1 METEE
6 QLNEQ
11 LADILVKIDKTKRE
25 LKALRRHPMESSRG
39 KPRPS
44 FITNKERMSEVEEAT
59 KQLDI
64 LKQREYEIRA
74 KMHSGNQ

>member
-1 METEE
+1 M
-6 QLNEQ
+6 
-11 LADILVKIDKTKRE
+11 I
-25 LKALRRHPMESSRG
+25 
-39 KPRPS
+39 
-44 FITNKERMSEVEEAT
+44 EVEEAT

>member
-1 METEE
+1 METKE
-6 QLNEQ
+6 QLYEQ
-11 LADILVKIDKTKRE
+11 LADILVKMDKTKRE

-44 FITNKERMSEVEEAT
+44 SITSKERMIEVEEAT

-64 LKQREYEIRA
+64 LKQREYELRA

>member
-1 METEE
+1 MKKEQ

-11 LADILVKIDKTKRE
+11 LAVILVKIDKTKRE

-44 FITNKERMSEVEEAT
+44 FITSKERMIEVEEAT
-59 KQLDI
+59 KQLDV
-64 LKQREYEIRA
+64 LKQREHEIRA

>member
-1 METEE
+1 METKE

-11 LADILVKIDKTKRE
+11 LADILVKMDKTKRE

-44 FITNKERMSEVEEAT
+44 SITSKERMIEVEEAT

-64 LKQREYEIRA
+64 LKQREYELRA

>member
-1 METEE
+1 MKKEQ

-11 LADILVKIDKTKRE
+11 LADILVRIDKAKRE
-25 LKALRRHPMESSRG
+25 LKALRRHPMESPRG

-44 FITNKERMSEVEEAT
+44 FITSKERMIEVEEAT

>member
-11 LADILVKIDKTKRE
+11 LADILVKMDKTKRE

-44 FITNKERMSEVEEAT
+44 SITSKERMIEVEEAT

-64 LKQREYEIRA
+64 LKQREYELRA

>member
-1 METEE
+1 MKKEQ

-25 LKALRRHPMESSRG
+25 LKALPRG

-44 FITNKERMSEVEEAT
+44 FITSKERMIEVEETT

-74 KMHSGNQ
+74 KIHSDNQ